1 MNVAEKKE
9 CVYKAKP
16 VAEML
21 KEGLMERTSND
32 KDEGETSCTQL
43 ASSRLLKAPCRVKHV
58 LVVHCYHLAA
68 VGL

>member
-32 KDEGETSCTQL
+32 KDECETSCTYFG
-43 ASSRLLKAPCRVKHV
+43 SSRLSKAP
-58 LVVHCYHLAA
+58 
-68 VGL
+68 